1 MNGVDLAD
9 QRRAAY
15 STHQRT
21 RRNWLCLF
29 FFLLDVSLVNSH
41 ILMQLARDEVFLEAI
56 DAGCNPTVAPF
67 RQVCSA
73 ASFRR
78 LLAKELMGTKVP
90 KKQRARRTYVKK
102 TDRFVFHAR
111 TKGLEWARAKE
122 AARSSAGGSHKLVTM
137 VKKRRCI
144 VCRFEFKKSK
154 CGRQAPKLTQ
164 YECTGCQP
172 ATALCGPEGG
182 ECWVK
187 WHSGGAEGSA

>member
-1 MNGVDLAD
+1 MQANLIGRISSNRSPPTSVDALESCT
-9 QRRAAY
+9 Y
-15 STHQRT
+15 

-29 FFLLDVSLVNSH
+29 ILLDVSLVNSH

-78 LLAKELMGTKVP
+78 LLAKELIGTKVP

-144 VCRFEFKKSK
+144 VCRFEFKRASVA
-154 CGRQAPKLTQ
+154 GKLQ
-164 YECTGCQP
+164 
-172 ATALCGPEGG
+172 
-182 ECWVK
+182 
-187 WHSGGAEGSA
+187 S